1 MEPGVVSV
9 AELISNPT
17 SFPIS
22 RTCQVKKGKGQR
34 VTVLQRSQLMKKG
47 KAVYLHDVCDQNHIN
62 VNAGIGEL
70 FKTAAGIEQ
79 GSVMSL
85 SGKAAHH
92 FRAHKQNPSNDR
104 S

>member
-1 MEPGVVSV
+1 
-9 AELISNPT
+9 
-17 SFPIS
+17 
-22 RTCQVKKGKGQR
+22 

-85 SGKAAHH
+85 SRKASHH
-92 FRAHKQNPSNDR
+92 FSRAQTEPV
-104 S
+104 